1 MAVNFDPAFERRIRT
16 HVLFEMPG
24 VEERECIWRVQ
35 VHPSRTPLAPD
46 VDFRA
51 LAERYDVSGGD
62 IHNAV
67 LKAAMLAASEPGSDA
82 SKRIHQRHF
91 DEAIREVIAGR
102 RVMRQSLAPP
112 AEPAPHVWIA
122 GLAPLLLALCALLVA
137 VAALVIALVR

>member
-1 MAVNFDPAFERRIRT
+1 
-16 HVLFEMPG
+16 
-24 VEERECIWRVQ
+24 
-35 VHPSRTPLAPD
+35 
-46 VDFRA
+46 
-51 LAERYDVSGGD
+51 
-62 IHNAV
+62 
-67 LKAAMLAASEPGSDA
+67 MLAASEPGSDA